1 MNTVLVLGKR
11 ETTENTV
18 AAVQN
23 ITLKQFHETKTQ
35 KK

>member
-23 ITLKQFHETKTQ
+23 FTLKQFYETKIE